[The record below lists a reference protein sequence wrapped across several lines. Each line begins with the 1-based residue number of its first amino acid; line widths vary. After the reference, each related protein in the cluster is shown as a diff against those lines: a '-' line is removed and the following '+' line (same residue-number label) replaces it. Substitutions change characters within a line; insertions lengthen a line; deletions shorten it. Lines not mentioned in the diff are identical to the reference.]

1 MDWRTNMA
9 KDTLMIHNAT
19 TDEIIVRELT
29 DDEQDELDAARAKA
43 LAAKQKTKDEA
54 KAARDLKISAYGKLG
69 LTAEEIEALLPP
81 LPTDNG

>member
-43 LAAKQKTKDEA
+43 LAAKQKAKDEA
-54 KAARDLKISAYGKLG
+54 KAARDLKISAYEKLG
-69 LTAEEIEALLPP
+69 LTAEEIQALLPP

>member
-1 MDWRTNMA
+1 MA
-9 KDTLMIHNAT
+9 KDTLMIHNAA

-43 LAAKQKTKDEA
+43 LAAKQKAKDEA
-54 KAARDLKISAYGKLG
+54 KAARDLKISAYEKLG
-69 LTAEEIEALLPP
+69 LTAEEIESLLPP